1 MPAAGAVLEYVTCYH
16 LVDGMTGKVGGLR
29 SGLRCGADPGL
40 PHYEKTWRNEDTDE
54 RCVYVLMSLN
64 AAVESVGLGKICNNV
79 HSGRNELENRGA
91 SANRTHLQI
100 NAHIEHIGGC
110 GQEN

>member
-1 MPAAGAVLEYVTCYH
+1 MPAAGAVFEYVTYYH

-64 AAVESVGLGKICNNV
+64 AAVESAGLGKICNNA

-110 GQEN
+110 VQEN